1 MTFRLFKHSLQLL
14 SDEELMAKI
23 LKNSNEKA
31 FEVLYERYHQKLI
44 WFSKRLVGDEQQ
56 AEDIVHDTFIKIIDH
71 VETFDARYKFSTWV
85 YAIVRNASLSA
96 IRKESNRQALL
107 LENYQAPNNAQVVIN
122 IDNKLLQSRIQQLYD
137 SLTEKEQLLFIL
149 RFELTLSLNEIADI
163 AQIPLGSVK
172 SCLFYLLK
180 KLSTLK
186 TNIIH

>member
-71 VETFDARYKFSTWV
+71 VETFDTRYKFSTWV
-85 YAIVRNASLSA
+85 YAIVKNASLSA